1 MLFQSIRGCIPG
13 VGRAHSAAGLPPVKA
28 QRPSEPGGGRWGGV
42 GWGALRLNTLTDSR
56 GRVSYVGAS
65 I

>member
-1 MLFQSIRGCIPG
+1 MLFQSIRGVFLAWEEPTVLLDSPG
-13 VGRAHSAAGLPPVKA
+13 QGTATVGDWR
-28 QRPSEPGGGRWGGV
+28 REV

-56 GRVSYVGAS
+56 GRMSYVGAS